1 MGLPGKHPGC
11 AKCPN
16 RGTPNCRCL
25 PKNHEAA
32 HSGCSCGKEAP
43 VSGDNDMIA
52 EITRKVLAALGK

>member
-1 MGLPGKHPGC
+1 MLPLIFYY
-11 AKCPN
+11 
-16 RGTPNCRCL
+16 CRCL
-25 PKNHEAA
+25 PKNNEAA